1 MSASLAI
8 LGPALLAGILILAT
22 HVPLGQLVL
31 ARGIVF
37 IDIAIA
43 QTAALGV
50 VGGHAFLGGETY
62 GFFAQA
68 SATVAALLA
77 AGFLAWTERRA
88 ASAQEAVIG
97 VVFVV
102 AAAAQIV
109 LLSFDAHGAEHL
121 KDLLIGQILWVAPA
135 DLVPVTALYALVL
148 AALAWGDLARR
159 RFLFYAVFAV
169 AITASVQL
177 AGVLLVFASL
187 IVPAL
192 AASYV
197 PTRARRL
204 LYGYALGVLGYAL
217 GLVISAAT
225 DAPTGAVIVC
235 ALALVGAGAAA
246 RRLRLPNSARRNGG
260 R

>member
-1 MSASLAI
+1 MPASLAI
-8 LGPALLAGILILAT
+8 LGPALLAGLLILAT

-50 VGGHAFLGGETY
+50 VAGHALSGGETH
-62 GFFAQA
+62 GLFVQA
-68 SATVAALLA
+68 SATAAALLA

-88 ASAQEAVIG
+88 ANAQEAVIG

-102 AAAAQIV
+102 AAAAQVV

-135 DLVPVTALYALVL
+135 DLVPVAALYALVL
-148 AALAWGDLARR
+148 AALARCDLARR

-192 AASYV
+192 AASFAR
-197 PTRARRL
+197 TRVRQL
-204 LYGYALGVLGYAL
+204 LYGYALGVLGYVL
-217 GLVISAAT
+217 GLAISAAT
-225 DAPTGAVIVC
+225 DAPTGAITVC
-235 ALALVGAGAAA
+235 ALVLVGGGAAA
-246 RRLRLPNSARRNGG
+246 LRLPYSVRRKAGG
-260 R
+260 

>member
-1 MSASLAI
+1 MPDAASLAI
-8 LGPALLAGILILAT
+8 LGPALLAGLLILAT

-50 VGGHAFLGGETY
+50 VAGHALWGGETH
-62 GFFAQA
+62 GPFAQA
-68 SATVAALLA
+68 SAAAAALLA

-88 ASAQEAVIG
+88 ANAQEAVIG

-109 LLSFDAHGAEHL
+109 LLGFDTHGAEHL
-121 KDLLIGQILWVAPA
+121 KDLLVGQILWVAPA
-135 DLVPVTALYALVL
+135 DLVPVAALYALVL

-169 AITASVQL
+169 AVTASVQL

-192 AASYV
+192 AAGFAA
-197 PTRARRL
+197 TRTRQL
-204 LYGYALGVLGYAL
+204 LYGYALGTSGYVLGL
-217 GLVISAAT
+217 FVSAAT

-235 ALALVGAGAAA
+235 TLALVGAASG
-246 RRLRLPNSARRNGG
+246 LRAVLG
-260 R
+260 RTASG